1 MFDVSN
7 CKLQVHFK
15 QKSIID
21 NLDTLELNFFLQIGV
36 TSSVLFVWS
45 VIRYHNT
52 REVATHKEPGKD
64 KGRAQHRGTMA
75 RRETAAGR

>member
-1 MFDVSN
+1 MVVFAMFDVSN

-52 REVATHKEPGKD
+52 REVATHKEPGED
-64 KGRAQHRGTMA
+64 EGRAHA
-75 RRETAAGR
+75 REEQA